1 MLICIMEEY
10 LFKRRFHY
18 SSIMFIATI
27 GMHPSV
33 IKCGMDGNNR
43 IVLHSVNGMPV
54 SLAVHPSKT
63 TLYWADPSSGTI
75 SSTDYNNLR

>member
-1 MLICIMEEY
+1 
-10 LFKRRFHY
+10 
-18 SSIMFIATI
+18 MFIATI
-27 GMHPSV
+27 GVHPSV

-43 IVLHSVNGMPV
+43 IVLHTINGMPV

-75 SSTDYNNLR
+75 SYTDYENLRWVTFQYSSF